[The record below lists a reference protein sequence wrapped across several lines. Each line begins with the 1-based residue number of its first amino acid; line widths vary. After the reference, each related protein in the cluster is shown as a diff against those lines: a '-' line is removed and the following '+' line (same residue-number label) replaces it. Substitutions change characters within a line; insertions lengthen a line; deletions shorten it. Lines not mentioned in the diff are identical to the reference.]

1 MGKSHKYMELP
12 PPGEPFPEQR
22 DGVYAE
28 DDLALRA
35 LKPEFRPKR
44 GRKRAESDEMEP
56 MSAIE
61 PKRPHLDSAFSNSAY
76 PHSAYPGSMSAHPD
90 DMDRFSHDHW
100 ATPTTAAP
108 TSAAPTGPTTMR
120 WRLNETPSTP
130 HPLSAVTPSSA
141 QPPDS
146 AFEDGSASQS
156 QKMRMRRRHGTAVS
170 SAWPSNST
178 TPNGK
183 LRGRPPTNRSV
194 KDGPFISFPAN
205 PKAKEGPPID
215 LSRNQL
221 VTPTE
226 ENRTHHSAQSSSLT
240 PNSPFRVPAYPTP
253 ISATAKVP
261 GRPERLSLQVPQH
274 VGNPV
279 RLVTPTV
286 TLNGESDQRFRRPD
300 ASNVLGSAFSRT
312 SATSPFTPSI
322 SNDDMKRALAADLLK
337 ADVTGRAKA
346 LRGTEAK
353 DLAESLLATLRS
365 RISSPQGDAN
375 NLLQVPLNHGVQFQA
390 PV

>member
-1 MGKSHKYMELP
+1 L
-12 PPGEPFPEQR
+12 
-22 DGVYAE
+22 
-28 DDLALRA
+28 
-35 LKPEFRPKR
+35 
-44 GRKRAESDEMEP
+44 
-56 MSAIE
+56 
-61 PKRPHLDSAFSNSAY
+61 
-76 PHSAYPGSMSAHPD
+76 
-90 DMDRFSHDHW
+90 
-100 ATPTTAAP
+100 TAQ
-108 TSAAPTGPTTMR
+108 T
-120 WRLNETPSTP
+120 
-130 HPLSAVTPSSA
+130 
-141 QPPDS
+141 PDS
-146 AFEDGSASQS
+146 AFDEASASQS

-215 LSRNQL
+215 LSRNQ
-221 VTPTE
+221 VSTPTE
-226 ENRTHHSAQSSSLT
+226 ENRQSALT

-253 ISATAKVP
+253 ISATGKVP

-286 TLNGESDQRFRRPD
+286 ILNGEQDQPLRRPD
-300 ASNVLGSAFSRT
+300 ANVLASAFSHT
-312 SATSPFTPSI
+312 STSSPFTPAI
-322 SNDDMKRALAADLLK
+322 SNEDLKRSLAADLLK

-365 RISSPQGDAN
+365 RSLAEAGTGAGNAEAAFASWLGLNPPPAGDRQAWSPVSSSGVKKIHIRRFRIGGDGYDIPIDEDEEEEEVDDGEIKQTFDIDWEL
-375 NLLQVPLNHGVQFQA
+375 NLGSLSGRFQIKGLVIGQTVEEDADTSVVERPNDGSADTWKRKYEELQAKLRERDERIRAMQDGVLEA
-390 PV
+390 VL